1 MNYRHDLTSRLL
13 KNYVSIR
20 FFNSYPSSTMPSE
33 CLIRLINRVYIEH
46 QQINRDG
53 KLSSCIE
60 YLNPFNDNFES
71 CTCMYLKK
79 ETVKKNRIMEYPN
92 RQRYFHRN
100 RCCFHIVCRF
110 QKKKK
115 KKLSSRH
122 RWLMESGVHGD
133 VHERTKLYRERSYF
147 IFYLLQVVTRIVL
160 RTEETRNDIYIY
172 CWQLSNWFQLKLMT
186 T

>member
-53 KLSSCIE
+53 NLYSCLLSCIE

-71 CTCMYLKK
+71 RICMYIKK

-115 KKLSSRH
+115 KN
-122 RWLMESGVHGD
+122 
-133 VHERTKLYRERSYF
+133 F
-147 IFYLLQVVTRIVL
+147 QVVTGDWWRAVYTVMYTNEPSCIGNDRILFFIFSKLSRVL
-160 RTEETRNDIYIY
+160 YYGRKKRGTIYIY
-172 CWQLSNWFQLKLMT
+172 ILLATK
-186 T
+186 

>member
-53 KLSSCIE
+53 NLYSCLLSCIE

-71 CTCMYLKK
+71 RICTYMKK

-115 KKLSSRH
+115 KKTFKSSPVIDGERCTRWCTRTNQVVSGTIVFYFLSSPSCHAYCITDGRN
-122 RWLMESGVHGD
+122 E
-133 VHERTKLYRERSYF
+133 ERY
-147 IFYLLQVVTRIVL
+147 
-160 RTEETRNDIYIY
+160 IYIY
-172 CWQLSNWFQLKLMT
+172 IVGN
-186 T
+186 